1 MSTNTN
7 RGAKTTTRARTSM
20 QTVALVMGVVFL
32 LVGILG
38 FVPGVTSQYDTMSM
52 AGHESM
58 GMLLGVFQVSYLHNI
73 VHVLFGVVG
82 VLAARSYPAARAYL
96 LFGGVIYLVLWLY
109 GLVAG
114 GATSANFVPVNTAD
128 NWLHLALAVVMIGA
142 AFLLGRRSAVAPR
155 RAATR

>member
-7 RGAKTTTRARTSM
+7 RGAETSRRSRTTM

-38 FVPGVTSQYDTMSM
+38 FVPGITSQYDTMSM

-58 GMLLGVFQVSYLHNI
+58 GLLLGIFQVSYLHNV

-82 VLAARSYPAARAYL
+82 LLAARSYAGARAYL
-96 LFGGVIYLVLWLY
+96 LYGGVIYLVLWIY
-109 GLVAG
+109 GLIAN

-128 NWLHLALAVVMIGA
+128 NWLHLVLAIVMIGA
-142 AFLLGRRSAVAPR
+142 AFLLGRRSAANGAQTAR
-155 RAATR
+155 